1 MGGRTGRSIV
11 DGGPP
16 MRGNGVDVADLDL
29 LFSDVTVVDGTGA
42 PAFEGS
48 VGVAGDRI
56 AWVGRCGAAAPQ
68 AMRRVDGTGRVLAP
82 GFIDV
87 HTHDDHLPFVDP
99 AMAATIRQGV
109 TTVVVG
115 NCGVSLWPPRDL
127 DMFAEYLV
135 DYPDFGRGW
144 QGCGDYLDAVAAC
157 RPAVNVAT
165 LAGHGTLRA
174 QVMGYER
181 RPPDSGELARLRELA
196 AEAVAEGALGLS
208 TGLVYA
214 PGMYAD
220 TDEIAAIAAA
230 VAPAGGIYASHIRG
244 EGRLVFAAVREAL
257 EIGRRAGVPAHV
269 SHLKLEGRDVWGRT
283 GELLALF
290 EGEDATA
297 DQYPYTAWMT
307 DLSSFLPPW
316 APVDGLAELLA
327 SPSDHRRLADTVEH
341 GEAAWQS
348 SLEGTGWECMVLAT
362 AAEPSWEGKDLAAIA
377 AELGEPPVETMFRV
391 LLDKPDAM
399 VVGHAMSENDV
410 RAILAR
416 PDVMVGSDG
425 MPLPDDERFR
435 LATDHP
441 RSYGT
446 FPRVLGRY
454 ARDERLLALDTAV
467 RKMTSLPA
475 DRFGLRDRGRIADD
489 AYADLVLF
497 DPATVADGADFAHPF
512 TPPTGVEL
520 VVVNGHVAW
529 DGSVCGRAGRA
540 LGRGR

>member
-1 MGGRTGRSIV
+1 M
-11 DGGPP
+11 PE
-16 MRGNGVDVADLDL
+16 LDL
-29 LFSDVTVVDGTGA
+29 LFTDVTIVDGTGD
-42 PAFEGS
+42 PAYEGL

-56 AWVGRCGAAAPQ
+56 AWVGRRGAAVPQ
-68 AMRRVDGTGRVLAP
+68 AARTVAGGGRVVAP

-99 AMAATIRQGV
+99 AMEATIRQGV
-109 TTVVVG
+109 TTVIVG
-115 NCGVSLWPPRDL
+115 NCGSSLWPPCDL
-127 DMFAEYLV
+127 GTFAEYLV
-135 DYPDFGRGW
+135 DYPDFGRDW
-144 QGCGDYLDAVAAC
+144 RGCSDYLDAVAAC
-157 RPAVNVAT
+157 RPSVNVAT
-165 LAGHGTLRA
+165 LVGHGTLRA

-214 PGMYAD
+214 PGMLAD
-220 TDEIAAIAAA
+220 TGEIAAMAAA
-230 VAPAGGIYASHIRG
+230 IAPAGGIYTSHIRG
-244 EGRLVFAAVREAL
+244 EGRLVFTAVREAL

-307 DLSSFLPPW
+307 TLSSFLPPW
-316 APVDGLAELLA
+316 APVGSLPELLA
-327 SPSDHRRLADTVEH
+327 SPADHRRLAETIER
-341 GEAAWQS
+341 GEEAWQS
-348 SLEGTGWECMVLAT
+348 SLEGTGWECMVLAS
-362 AAEPSWEGKDLAAIA
+362 AAEPSWAGKDLAVIA

-391 LLDKPDAM
+391 LLGKPDAF
-399 VVGHAMSENDV
+399 VVGHVMSEDDV

-416 PDVMVGSDG
+416 PGVMVASDG
-425 MPLPDDERFR
+425 RPLPDDERFR
-435 LATDHP
+435 QAAAHP

-454 ARDERLLALDTAV
+454 TRDERVLALATAV
-467 RKMTSLPA
+467 RKMSSLPA
-475 DRFGLRDRGRIADD
+475 DRFGLRGRGRVAEG
-489 AYADLVLF
+489 ALADLVLF
-497 DPATVADGADFAHPF
+497 DPATVADGGDFDHPF
-512 TPPTGVEL
+512 LAPTGIDL
-520 VVVNGHVAW
+520 VVVNGRVAW

-540 LGRGR
+540 LRRGR